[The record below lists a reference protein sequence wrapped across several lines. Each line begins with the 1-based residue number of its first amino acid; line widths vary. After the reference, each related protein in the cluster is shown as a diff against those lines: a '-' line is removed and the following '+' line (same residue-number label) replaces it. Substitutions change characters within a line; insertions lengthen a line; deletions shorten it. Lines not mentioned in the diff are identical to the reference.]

1 MSDGVLG
8 TGCGLYRVRLWV
20 RMYLVRLVLRG
31 ATGFLPEWRTEEIGQ
46 EAGAADGELPTPA
59 GGGEFACPG
68 VRVRVTTWLGQMR
81 WLGLGFRSFI
91 R

>member
-1 MSDGVLG
+1 
-8 TGCGLYRVRLWV
+8 VRLWV

-59 GGGEFACPG
+59 VGASL
-68 VRVRVTTWLGQMR
+68 RALGC
-81 WLGLGFRSFI
+81 G
-91 R
+91 